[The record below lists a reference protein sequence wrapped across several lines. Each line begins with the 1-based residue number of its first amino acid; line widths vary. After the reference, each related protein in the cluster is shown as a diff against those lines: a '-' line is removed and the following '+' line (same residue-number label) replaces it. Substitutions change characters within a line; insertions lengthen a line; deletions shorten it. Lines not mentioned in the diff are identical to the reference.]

1 MENKNI
7 ILLKH
12 LPSVYFK
19 LGDPAYRNQVEDN
32 YDDYV
37 VVDVTSNV
45 VRDKKFMAEHPNF
58 DKELSPFY
66 IGPVVGPDGAKA
78 NIFEIF
84 WQCGKVFP
92 CHDNNGKPTEDFFK
106 WRNEFYSKEKCSK
119 DLMRHACKDLG
130 FEHKDTKYFAYFD
143 KDKKEYIPLNYV
155 DARKLVYA
163 KEYAKLIYNTD
174 AYKWL
179 KSLVDSGKKVALVDF
194 DAFNYYS
201 ENAMRNRYK
210 NYKDKCKKDHIE
222 SKVTLDDFLK
232 IKTIQD
238 VYNCSFLQVGHAFVI
253 KMLLEGDIEV
263 VNGEVIDHIGVLNN

>member
-78 NIFEIF
+78 NIFESV
-84 WQCGKVFP
+84 WGENYLSDDNTVKV
-92 CHDNNGKPTEDFFK
+92 HMSNI
-106 WRNEFYSKEKCSK
+106 RSKLKKLDS
-119 DLMRHACKDLG
+119 
-130 FEHKDTKYFAYFD
+130 DT
-143 KDKKEYIPLNYV
+143 EYIETVWGMGY
-155 DARKLVYA
+155 R
-163 KEYAKLIYNTD
+163 LIN
-174 AYKWL
+174 
-179 KSLVDSGKKVALVDF
+179 
-194 DAFNYYS
+194 
-201 ENAMRNRYK
+201 
-210 NYKDKCKKDHIE
+210 
-222 SKVTLDDFLK
+222 
-232 IKTIQD
+232 
-238 VYNCSFLQVGHAFVI
+238 
-253 KMLLEGDIEV
+253 
-263 VNGEVIDHIGVLNN
+263 